1 MFDLVVVGAGFS
13 GLQAAYVAQQAGLS
27 VAVLEARDRVG
38 GKSWS
43 VPLSNG
49 RGVADMG
56 AAWVNDTLQPRVW
69 SYIKQFGLE
78 GKIVKQRLGEKAVL
92 MREDGGR
99 TEFPQGTTPEVRKTP
114 CPLRHLSR
122 DLALFTN
129 AVVVFRKEDV

>member
-13 GLQAAYVAQQAGLS
+13 GLQAAYSAQQAGLS

-69 SYIKQFGLE
+69 SYIKRFGLE

-92 MREDGGR
+92 MKEDGAR
-99 TEFPQGTTPEVRKTP
+99 SEFPQGTTPEVWRILQ
-114 CPLRHLSR
+114 LRQNSGCS
-122 DLALFTN
+122 
-129 AVVVFRKEDV
+129 